1 MQMNTNMITIEML
14 QRAVIRKMKAYQN
27 GNYFAPGKTTELV
40 TGLYIRIG
48 TKLNNTFINMLIK
61 MIAEFICQEENFS
74 NFIKSKHRLFV
85 LNSLLKY
92 NKICLLIDNQID
104 IKVINL

>member
-1 MQMNTNMITIEML
+1 MITIEMR
-14 QRAVIRKMKAYQN
+14 QRAVIGKIKTYQN
-27 GNYFAPGKTTELV
+27 CYHFASGKASGLF

-85 LNSLLKY
+85 LNSSLKY

-104 IKVINL
+104 IKVIDF